1 MPTTLPSRGRSFMAV
16 VVWASILVPVVF
28 GYVAYNV
35 ILHQQQQIELAKSLR
50 MVETISGAKNR
61 F

>member
-1 MPTTLPSRGRSFMAV
+1 MAV